1 MDLGEI
7 RISATQDSRESSEE
21 GSSNIIDLDS
31 TGGPVSHGAAGLRL
45 ASSKRVCLDCKR
57 ARCRYLMM
65 KSTVLRGRS
74 NCGERAWLG
83 QATGALQ
90 PRGPLRTLSKG
101 QMLSA
106 DAVISH

>member
-21 GSSNIIDLDS
+21 GSSNIMDLDG

-57 ARCRYLMM
+57 ARCCYAFVIAARMEMCRWGRRGEIGLLHE
-65 KSTVLRGRS
+65 STDVTPRLARDSQGRP
-74 NCGERAWLG
+74 CR
-83 QATGALQ
+83 
-90 PRGPLRTLSKG
+90 
-101 QMLSA
+101 
-106 DAVISH
+106 